1 MDKIINKIN
10 DDIREIQLNP
20 CYEVSLIG
28 CSIYAHFRSVVKLYE
43 NCESLGDEDYLELFT
58 NNHFIRNAIGSKG
71 SEMPLVLKRDI
82 LELGA
87 KIKVMRKY
95 LNKELK

>member
-28 CSIYAHFRSVVKLYE
+28 CSIYAHFRSVLKLYE
-43 NCESLGDEDYLELFT
+43 NCDSLGDEGYLELFT
-58 NNHFIRNAIGSKG
+58 KGSKG
-71 SEMPLVLKRDI
+71 SEIPLVLKRDI

-87 KIKVMRKY
+87 KIKLMRKY
-95 LNKELK
+95 LNKENK

>member
-10 DDIREIQLNP
+10 DDIREIQINP

-28 CSIYAHFRSVVKLYE
+28 CSIYAHFRSVVKLYDD
-43 NCESLGDEDYLELFT
+43 C
-58 NNHFIRNAIGSKG
+58 NNGGLIEK
-71 SEMPLVLKRDI
+71 SEIPLILKRDI

-87 KIKVMRKY
+87 KIKVINEY
-95 LNKELK
+95 LNKKGNKQNA

>member
-10 DDIREIQLNP
+10 DDIREIQINP

-43 NCESLGDEDYLELFT
+43 DCNDLEDEGGE
-58 NNHFIRNAIGSKG
+58 I
-71 SEMPLVLKRDI
+71 PLILKRDI

-87 KIKVMRKY
+87 KIKVMREY
-95 LNKELK
+95 LNKENNNGTN

>member
-43 NCESLGDEDYLELFT
+43 DCNKLDDDHIYWLINGDI
-58 NNHFIRNAIGSKG
+58 NSPI
-71 SEMPLVLKRDI
+71 PLVLKRDI

-87 KIKVMRKY
+87 KIKVMRQY
-95 LNKELK
+95 LNKESK